1 MAAELEVFA
10 LVDRVEG
17 EERQVEEKWRDNLER
32 HIIDLVMELVKHKI
46 EKHQDERIHPCSTCD
61 MSFKSLSV
69 LYKHKSRQH
78 SCKICVFEGCEKT
91 FNAGIRIGSLTEN
104 E

>member
-17 EERQVEEKWRDNLER
+17 EERQVEEKRRDNLER
-32 HIIDLVMELVKHKI
+32 HIIDLVMELVEHKI

>member
-1 MAAELEVFA
+1 MEVFA
-10 LVDRVEG
+10 LADRVEG
-17 EERQVEEKWRDNLER
+17 EERHVEEKRRDDLER

-78 SCKICVFEGCEKT
+78 SCKFCVCEGCGKT

-104 E
+104 V

>member
-10 LVDRVEG
+10 LVDRVAG
-17 EERQVEEKWRDNLER
+17 EERHV
-32 HIIDLVMELVKHKI
+32 IELVKHKI

-61 MSFKSLSV
+61 MSIKSVSV

-78 SCKICVFEGCEKT
+78 SCKFCVCEGCGKV

-104 E
+104 V

>member
-17 EERQVEEKWRDNLER
+17 EERQVEEKRRDNLER

-61 MSFKSLSV
+61 IAFKSLSV

-91 FNAGIRIGSLTEN
+91 FNAGIIIGSLTEN

>member
-1 MAAELEVFA
+1 MEVFA

-17 EERQVEEKWRDNLER
+17 EERQVEEKRRDNLER

-69 LYKHKSRQH
+69 LYKHKRRQH

>member
-17 EERQVEEKWRDNLER
+17 EERQVEEKRRDNLER

>member
-1 MAAELEVFA
+1 MEVFA

-17 EERQVEEKWRDNLER
+17 EERQVEEKRRDNLER

-61 MSFKSLSV
+61 NVTCHSSHCQYCTSIRVANTVAKFVCLKAVKRLSTLELESV
-69 LYKHKSRQH
+69 H
-78 SCKICVFEGCEKT
+78 
-91 FNAGIRIGSLTEN
+91 
-104 E
+104 

>member
-10 LVDRVEG
+10 LADRVEG
-17 EERQVEEKWRDNLER
+17 EERHVEEKRRDDLER
-32 HIIDLVMELVKHKI
+32 HIINLELIEHKI
-46 EKHQDERIHPCSTCD
+46 EKHQDEMIHPCSTCD

-69 LYKHKSRQH
+69 LYKHKGRQH
-78 SCKICVFEGCEKT
+78 SCKFCMCEGCGKT

-104 E
+104 I

>member
-1 MAAELEVFA
+1 MFA
-10 LVDRVEG
+10 LVNRVEG
-17 EERQVEEKWRDNLER
+17 EERQVEEKRRDNLER

-46 EKHQDERIHPCSTCD
+46 EKHQDERIHPCSTCV

-78 SCKICVFEGCEKT
+78 SCKMCVFEGCEKT
-91 FNAGIRIGSLTEN
+91 FIAGIRIGSLTEN

>member
-1 MAAELEVFA
+1 MEVFA
-10 LVDRVEG
+10 LVDVG
-17 EERQVEEKWRDNLER
+17 EEVKRHVEEKRRDGLER
-32 HIIDLVMELVKHKI
+32 YIINLVMEFVKYKI

-91 FNAGIRIGSLTEN
+91 FNAGIKIGSLTEN
-104 E
+104 

>member
-17 EERQVEEKWRDNLER
+17 EERRVQ
-32 HIIDLVMELVKHKI
+32 ELVKQKI
-46 EKHQDERIHPCSTCD
+46 EKHQNERIKPCSTCE

-91 FNAGIRIGSLTEN
+91 FSAGIRIGSLTEN